1 MANQKYKC
9 PCCGY
14 YTYTEK
20 PNGNYA
26 ICPVCFWEDDP
37 IQLNDP
43 DYTGGA
49 NTVSLNQARENFI
62 KFGACE
68 KDMRKYVRLPIEEEM
83 EGID

>member
-1 MANQKYKC
+1 MVIIHIQKNRMVTMQSALSVFGK
-9 PCCGY
+9 
-14 YTYTEK
+14 
-20 PNGNYA
+20 
-26 ICPVCFWEDDP
+26 IDP